1 MLRSREEEGFVVI
14 GGNKITD
21 TARNAEVQSERYR
34 SRGKRPGDSADV
46 LARTDRVINQGREIF
61 SE

>member
-21 TARNAEVQSERYR
+21 TARNAEVQSERTETEVNGLVIPPTY
-34 SRGKRPGDSADV
+34 SREQTG
-46 LARTDRVINQGREIF
+46 
-61 SE
+61 